1 MKVNARGMMNIELR
15 RGIILV
21 EVKWVMKQTPETLVR
36 KGQTASSH
44 SLVLN
49 SDKCFESFADP
60 SFPVISYENLLR
72 TATTPGVKHHS
83 RSSPDFIKRQLR
95 PNNSSSSESRATQQR
110 VPH

>member
-1 MKVNARGMMNIELR
+1 MHGNEEHRTQERDYLG
-15 RGIILV
+15 GG
-21 EVKWVMKQTPETLVR
+21 EVGHEADPGDS
-36 KGQTASSH
+36 GQEGSDSKLPL
-44 SLVLN
+44 LVLN
-49 SDKCFESFADP
+49 SDECFESFADP

-72 TATTPGVKHHS
+72 TATPPEVKHDS